1 MAEAARKANPDMEI
15 LHFADRDALM
25 AKLPE
30 LLRQGDTILVKASHF
45 MEYGKIVKWLAYTGT
60 SESK

>member
-1 MAEAARKANPDMEI
+1 MEV